1 VLHPARE
8 GLVNT
13 MKGAP
18 MNEHA
23 IQHAQTTPE
32 RSTAILELIRQLG
45 DPSGVTRQRARQ
57 ALVAIG
63 PRAVEPLMLALRDP
77 RDQVR
82 WEAAKALTNLT
93 SRRAAASLVHALEDK
108 NGDVR
113 WLAAEGLIALR
124 AGALRPLLK
133 ALSAEADG
141 DELREGAHH
150 VLHELASRG
159 FADVV
164 NAVLRALESP
174 APAEETPVVAYEAL
188 LKLEH
193 STRLDLAGA

>member
-1 VLHPARE
+1 
-8 GLVNT
+8 
-13 MKGAP
+13 
-18 MNEHA
+18 MNDHA
-23 IQHAQTTPE
+23 IQYAQGTPD
-32 RSTAILELIRQLG
+32 RSRTIVELVTQLG

-63 PRAVEPLMLALRDP
+63 PRAVEPLMVALRDP

-93 SRRAAASLVHALEDK
+93 SRRAAASLVHALQDE

-113 WLAAEGLIALR
+113 WLAAEGLIALQE
-124 AGALRPLLK
+124 GALRPLLK
-133 ALSAEADG
+133 ALSAELDG

-150 VLHELASRG
+150 VFHELARRG

-164 NAVLRALESP
+164 NPVLRALESP

-188 LKLEH
+188 LKLEQMNKWGPGK
-193 STRLDLAGA
+193 T

>member
-1 VLHPARE
+1 
-8 GLVNT
+8 
-13 MKGAP
+13 
-18 MNEHA
+18 MNNHA
-23 IQHAQTTPE
+23 VQHAQRTRDHSTT
-32 RSTAILELIRQLG
+32 ILELITQLS
-45 DPSGVTRQRARQ
+45 DPSGVTRQHARQ

-93 SRRAAASLVHALEDK
+93 SRRAAASLVHALEDE

-113 WLAAEGLIALR
+113 WLAAEGLVALQE
-124 AGALRPLLK
+124 GALRPLLK
-133 ALSAEADG
+133 ALSAAADG

-150 VLHELASRG
+150 VLHELARRG
-159 FADVV
+159 LADLV
-164 NAVLRALESP
+164 NPVLRALESP

-193 STRLDLAGA
+193 TNQWDLAGK

>member
-1 VLHPARE
+1 VCLINVTE
-8 GLVNT
+8 
-13 MKGAP
+13 GAP
-18 MNEHA
+18 MNDDAINHA
-23 IQHAQTTPE
+23 RRTRD
-32 RSTAILELIRQLG
+32 RSTAILELVTQLG
-45 DPSGVTRQRARQ
+45 NPSGVTRQRARQ

-63 PRAVEPLMLALRDP
+63 PGAVEPLIAALSDP

-82 WEAAKALTNLT
+82 WEAAKALTNLS
-93 SRRAAASLVHALEDK
+93 SRRAAASLVNALEDE

-113 WLAAEGLIALR
+113 WLAAEGLVALR
-124 AGALRPLLK
+124 EGALRPLLK

-150 VLHELASRG
+150 VLHELSSRG

-164 NAVLRALESP
+164 NPVLRALESP
-174 APAEETPVVAYEAL
+174 APAETTPVVAYEAL

-193 STRLDLAGA
+193 TDRRDPAGT